1 MLKIST
7 NLTPEQLLAI
17 TWEDLKPYY
26 QELQTATLFEG
37 NIEDWLEGWSNLDKV
52 VVELNNRRYVATT
65 VDTTD
70 QAAKDAL
77 VDFLDTIMVNIRAF
91 DQRLTEKLLTSQI
104 KPQGFEMGLHSLR
117 TKAALYTKRNLSL
130 INDQYV
136 AATEYDKI
144 AGSQT
149 INWQDEEKTVT
160 ELQPLLLSADRDER
174 EAVWR
179 ASAER
184 QLDDRK
190 AINDLWARL
199 LEMRNRIAV
208 NAGLKNYREYRWLE
222 LYRFAYTPE
231 DALLFHASIEKVIV
245 PAVSKLMKDHK
256 KRLGVRKLRPWDMLV
271 ESLNDKPLL
280 PCHTPGEMED
290 KAVNV
295 FHNIHPDF
303 GNAYRHMQENNL
315 LDLHNRNNKAPGG
328 YTLEYPIS
336 GEPFSLLNCVGL
348 HSDLMGVFHEGGHCM
363 HFYDI
368 LNGGKVKYYQEFE
381 SPVEF
386 AEVAAMGME
395 LLALPYLQSTDGS
408 SFYTTEEY
416 RMAEIQAFRA
426 ILTFIPFMSVVDL
439 FQHWAYTNPTMA
451 TDPANCDAKWAEL
464 WDRFLPDADW
474 TGFED
479 EKATGWHRKIHIFS
493 DPFYYIEYGLA
504 QMGALQVW
512 QNAQR
517 DQSAA
522 VNALRRAF
530 MLGGTVGLR
539 ELFQTADADM
549 IFAQEPMQ
557 ELIDSVMA
565 RMDELTKAI

>member
-1 MLKIST
+1 LLKIST
-7 NLTPEQLLAI
+7 NLTVEQLLAI
-17 TWEDLKPYY
+17 TWNDLKPYY
-26 QELQTATLFEG
+26 QELQNATLFEG
-37 NIEDWLEGWSNLDKV
+37 NIEEWLEGWSNLDKV

-65 VDTTD
+65 VDTTN

-77 VDFLDTIMVNIRAF
+77 VDFLDTILVNIRAF

-104 KPQGFEMGLHSLR
+104 KPKGFEMGLHSLR
-117 TKAALYTKRNLSL
+117 TKAALFTKRNLSL

-136 AATEYDKI
+136 AATEYDEI

-149 INWQDEEKTVT
+149 INWQGEEKTVT
-160 ELQPLLLSADRDER
+160 ELQPLLLSNDRDER

-184 QLDDRK
+184 QLADRK
-190 AINDLWARL
+190 AINNLWARL

-231 DALLFHASIEKVIV
+231 DALLFHDSIEKVIV

-271 ESLNDKPLL
+271 ESLSDKPLL
-280 PCHTPGEMED
+280 PCHTPGEMEE

-295 FHNIHPDF
+295 FQKIHPDF
-303 GNAYRHMQENNL
+303 GKAYQHMQDNNL

-348 HSDLMGVFHEGGHCM
+348 HSDLMGVLHEGGHCM

-368 LNGGKVKYYQEFE
+368 LNGGKVNYYQEFE

-408 SFYTTEEY
+408 SFYTPEEY
-416 RMAEIQAFRA
+416 RIAEIQAFRS

-439 FQHWAYTNPTMA
+439 FQHWAYTNPSLA

-474 TGFED
+474 SGFED
-479 EKATGWHRKIHIFS
+479 VKATGWHRKIHIFS

-539 ELFQTADADM
+539 ELFHTADADM
-549 IFAQEPMQ
+549 IFEREPMQ
-557 ELIDSVMA
+557 ALIDSVMA
-565 RMDELTKAI
+565 RMDELTRAI